1 MFKFFKNLYYELL
14 FNGKML
20 TGYVL
25 MNIPFLT
32 DYPMILDALEKVLQ
46 DPSEQN
52 LTKLVIQIILA
63 GAAGHR
69 ILKILAKILPPKIVK
84 LLEKISPLKI
94 S

>member
-1 MFKFFKNLYYELL
+1 MNFFKKLFSELL
-14 FNGKML
+14 QNGKL
-20 TGYVL
+20 LIGYVL

-52 LTKLVIQIILA
+52 LTKLMIQIILA

-69 ILKILAKILPPKIVK
+69 ILKILAKVLPAKVVK